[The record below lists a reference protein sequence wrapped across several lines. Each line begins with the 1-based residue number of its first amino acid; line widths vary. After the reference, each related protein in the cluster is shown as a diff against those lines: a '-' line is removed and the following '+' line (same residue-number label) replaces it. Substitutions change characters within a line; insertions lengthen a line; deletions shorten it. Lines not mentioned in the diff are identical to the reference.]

1 MLIPFDFGV
10 KMNIIVAFQGTI
22 VATGV
27 PQLLPN
33 NPVRNG
39 ITICGKTTNA
49 ASMAI
54 SDQPTVSVSTGYLLE
69 KGIPAFIP
77 LTGTGANTLQ
87 LYIVGTSGDKFS
99 VVGS

>member
-1 MLIPFDFGV
+1 
-10 KMNIIVAFQGTI
+10 MNVIVAFQGSI

-33 NPVRNG
+33 YPVRNG
-39 ITICGKTTNA
+39 ITICAQSTNA
-49 ASMAI
+49 ANMAV
-54 SDQPTVSVSTGYLLE
+54 SDQPAVTLLTGYLLE

-87 LYIVGTSGDKFS
+87 LYVIGTAGDKFS

>member
-1 MLIPFDFGV
+1 
-10 KMNIIVAFQGTI
+10 MNIIVSFQGTI

-33 NPVRNG
+33 KPVRNG
-39 ITICGKTTNA
+39 ITICNQSGSAADMAVSDDPAVTTSN
-49 ASMAI
+49 
-54 SDQPTVSVSTGYLLE
+54 GYLLE

-87 LYIVGTSGDKFS
+87 LYVVGTIGDKFS